1 MRTIYET
8 DVNDVITIYRTVYG
22 DDFPFQEFYDA
33 RWVKKGVYDDNIV
46 WIVAD
51 DDDGVVV
58 GTAAVMLNAGHPH
71 DLIGEFGRLVV
82 DPNCRA
88 RGTGTTLVQEQ
99 VERVKSSIEW
109 GFAECRSIHKG
120 AQKIY
125 EREGFRAIGFEP
137 LVYKLGDRRESMV
150 LMARLFGNAEKL
162 RKNNPNVIASV
173 FPLGCQAMQHIGLEP
188 DLIIAKHVSAYPT
201 DDSLTVEG
209 LKGEEAYRLLRIG
222 RGRAW
227 ERELFGGMRL
237 EYGYLKL
244 AAYSAEYLVAKR
256 EDVMTGAIGYTHDPI
271 DNKVRLFEMIS
282 ADDATKGTLLKDCI
296 ESVLVEYHPVYIE
309 ANVNAHYPR
318 MQATLEQLG
327 FFPVAFC
334 PSMVFEGVERLD
346 IVKMVKLTV
355 PWGLGTLDLLP
366 GSASIKNLVQHAF
379 EELNKGQIIANV
391 TSNVDLFQGLDD
403 REIAL
408 IKSICRER
416 EYDAGEVVF
425 RAYEPSKDL
434 YIVMSGTVAIVSD
447 DDSRRELAEFREGEA
462 FGEMALIDREPRSA
476 GSVCKDPCKL
486 LSIAYG
492 DFYHLMDNQPE
503 LGKKVI
509 QNLALSLSRRLR
521 NVDRNLE
528 WRTSRKPVSGLNDQ
542 S

>member
-1 MRTIYET
+1 MKIRTIYET

-33 RWVKKGVYDDNIV
+33 RWVKKGVYDNNIV
-46 WIVAD
+46 WVVAVD
-51 DDDGVVV
+51 NEGIII
-58 GTAAVMLNAGHPH
+58 GTAAVMLNAGDAD

-82 DPNCRA
+82 DPNCRTKGV
-88 RGTGTTLVQEQ
+88 GTALVKEQ
-99 VERVKSSIEW
+99 LERVKGSIEW

-162 RKNNPNVIASV
+162 RKNNPQVITSV
-173 FPLGCQAMQHIGLEP
+173 FPIGCQAMKHVGLEP
-188 DLIIAKHVSAYPT
+188 DLIIAREVSSYPT
-201 DDSLTVEG
+201 DDNLAVEG
-209 LKGEEAYRLLRIG
+209 LKGEHAYRLLRIG

-244 AAYSAEYLVAKR
+244 KSYAAEYLVAKR
-256 EDVMTGAIGYTHDPI
+256 EDVMTGAIGFTHDPI
-271 DNKVRLFEMIS
+271 DNKVRLFELIS
-282 ADDATKGTLLKDCI
+282 ADDTTKGTLLKHCL
-296 ESVLVEYHPVYIE
+296 ENVLEQYQPVYIE

-334 PSMVFEGVERLD
+334 PSMVFEGVERFD
-346 IVKMVKLTV
+346 IVKMVKLAV

-366 GSASIKNLVQHAF
+366 GSAAMKNLVKHAF
-379 EELNKGQIIANV
+379 EELNKGQIITNV
-391 TSNVDLFQGLDD
+391 TSNVDLFRGLDE

-408 IKSICRER
+408 IRAICRER
-416 EYDAGEVVF
+416 RYNAGEVVF
-425 RAYEPSKDL
+425 RAHEPSKDL
-434 YIVMSGTVAIVSD
+434 YIVLSGNIAIISDEVS
-447 DDSRRELAEFREGEA
+447 RCELAEFRDGEA

-476 GSVCKDPCKL
+476 GAVCKEPCTL
-486 LSIAYG
+486 LAISYG
-492 DFYHLMDNQPE
+492 DFHHLMDNQPE
-503 LGKKVI
+503 LGKRVI
-509 QNLALSLSRRLR
+509 QNLASILSRRLR
-521 NVDRNLE
+521 NVDQKLE
-528 WRTSRKPVSGLNDQ
+528 WRDLSGQ
-542 S
+542 R